1 MSTTIP
7 TTGTTRPWTVRTTPD
22 LLRSDGSTAGLVYDQ
37 DGAVTDVL
45 SLPYVADEAGWDA
58 AADEVLEAA
67 MLARAGAWR
76 HDGTTGELVCDV
88 VRLVRARLRS
98 GGDVVQV
105 VDFDE
110 AVRREYGRP
119 DILLAITQDFGSMRA
134 FDVLAPTREPDTWH
148 RLGSAFLYD

>member
-1 MSTTIP
+1 MSTLP

-22 LLRSDGSTAGLVYDQ
+22 LLRSDGTTAAIVYDQ
-37 DGAVTDVL
+37 DGGVTDVL
-45 SLPYVADEAGWDA
+45 SLPYVEDQAAWDA

-76 HDGTTGELVCDV
+76 HDGTTGELVATV
-88 VRLVRARLRS
+88 VRLVRARLHD
-98 GGDVVQV
+98 GGPVVQV

-119 DILLAITQDFGSMRA
+119 DILLAIAQDFGSVRA
-134 FDVLAPTREPDTWH
+134 YDVLAPTREPDTWH